1 MVISNGKITKP
12 YKVVIYGPEGIG
24 KSTFAAQ
31 FPDPVFID
39 TENSTT
45 RMDVA
50 RIEYVPNWGGI
61 EDAILQ
67 LCEEEHNFKTLV
79 IDTADW
85 AELMCIKQVCKDNKV
100 NSIENI
106 GYGKG
111 YTFLMEYFK
120 KLLEELDL
128 LLQKRQMNIVFTAH
142 AKMRKFEQPD
152 ELGAYDRWEM
162 KLSKQVAPMLKEW
175 ADMVLFA
182 NYKTDV
188 VKTTEGSRKAQGGKR
203 IIYTRHHPCWDAKN
217 RDNLPETIPLE
228 YSAIK
233 GIIEPKGNSSTN
245 EPEKAKEEP
254 KTGAEKPLAIVELRK
269 LMEQEKF
276 SDEDVLYTLHSKGKF
291 TEINSIDELDDLK
304 FVKTSIIGA
313 WDRFANAVKKTL
325 AKEIK

>member
-1 MVISNGKITKP
+1 MVISNGKIAKP

-24 KSTFAAQ
+24 KSTLAAQ
-31 FPDPVFID
+31 FPTPVFID

-50 RIEYVPNWGGI
+50 RIEYIPNWEGLEG
-61 EDAILQ
+61 AVLQ
-67 LCEEEHNFKTLV
+67 LYNEEHDFKTLV
-79 IDTADW
+79 VDTADW
-85 AELMCIKQVCKDNKV
+85 AELMCVKQVCRDNKV
-100 NSIENI
+100 SSIENI

-128 LLQKRQMNIVFTAH
+128 LLQKKSMNIVFTAH

-162 KLSKQVAPMLKEW
+162 KLSRQVAPMLKEW

-188 VKTTEGSRKAQGGKR
+188 IKTTEGSRKAQGGKR
-203 IIYTRHHPCWDAKN
+203 VMYTRHHPCWDAKN
-217 RDNLPETIPLE
+217 RDNLPEMVQLD

-233 GIIEPKGNSSTN
+233 DIIEPKGINSTA
-245 EPEKAKEEP
+245 ETEKAKEEP
-254 KTGAEKPLAIVELRK
+254 KMDAEKPLAIVELRK

-276 SDEDVLYTLHSKGKF
+276 SDEDVLHTLHSKGKF
-291 TEINSIDELDDLK
+291 VGINSIDELDDLK
-304 FVKTSIIGA
+304 FVKVSMIGA

-325 AKEIK
+325 AKEI